1 MKSLLQKKLNAKDS
15 VVLPE
20 DLINKIYNYKLIE
33 LRDIKIKDV
42 KIVFGYKDILREKNN
57 SISVAIIENINVK
70 EFPNL
75 LLKIYDKIKNGA
87 YILFDSSKVRLHKI
101 EISGLL
107 MYRGFEMVVNLPQ
120 IDKKFI
126 LAKKSYEKSVIK
138 SPSTKFLI
146 SLDRVGYKG
155 KNIKIHKFRS
165 MYKYSEFLHQGM
177 LENSNLSNIGKIK
190 GDPRITPLGR
200 FMRKYWID
208 EIPQIYDLLTFK
220 IKLVGIRA
228 MSYAFFDQYP
238 DTYKEKF
245 YKVKPGLIG
254 PIFDE
259 KNTGFNQIVKI
270 EEKYLDEYLKSPFM
284 TDFKLFFKT
293 LFMIFRGSRSS

>member
-1 MKSLLQKKLNAKDS
+1 MKSLLQKKLNTKNS

-20 DLINKIYNYKLIE
+20 DLINKIHNYKLIE

-42 KIVFGYKDILREKNN
+42 KIVFGYKDILREENN
-57 SISVAIIENINVK
+57 SISVAIVENINVK
-70 EFPNL
+70 EFPNH

-107 MYRGFEMVVNLPQ
+107 MYRGFEMVGNLPKL
-120 IDKKFI
+120 DKKFI

-146 SLDRVGYKG
+146 TLDRVGYKG

-293 LFMIFRGSRSS
+293 LFMIFRGLRSS